1 MITKDQIV
9 LFIFFLLLI
18 NNQWKIIMVL
28 IFIFFYF
35 KLENPAKQKV
45 SLEVQTFN
53 DAINKINFNQP
64 DNFYYKKF
72 LKLETLKD
80 KYPIGLVRHEQIK
93 TINGMLLQIPLTE
106 EEESKWLVIRD
117 KLSQQIN

>member
-1 MITKDQIV
+1 
-9 LFIFFLLLI
+9 
-18 NNQWKIIMVL
+18 MVL